1 MRMGVVGCGYW
12 GARHLR
18 VLHQIGDVDQVVAID
33 ERPEALALAQGAF
46 PGIRS
51 FDGLTGALPNVDAV
65 IIATPPSTHHVLAA
79 TAMRAGKHVL
89 VEKPMATSTAAA
101 EKMIEQASAASVTLM
116 VGHTFEYS
124 DAVEKLHEIV
134 NSGDLGTI
142 QYIDSARLNLGIY
155 QSDVN
160 VLWDLAPHDLSIINH
175 LLGVLPSS
183 VQAWGSCH
191 ADPTVEDVGYLNLHY
206 PDSNVTAVVAVSWLS
221 PCKVRR
227 VTVVGSKKM
236 AVYDDMADQEPVRV
250 YDKGVT
256 RATPVENFPA
266 RPISYRYGDIVSP
279 YVHIRE
285 PLVRQDQ
292 HFIDCIRWGTKPQS
306 DGGSGL
312 AVSRVL
318 EAASIALQSNAEIG
332 IESFRPVRSRRAP
345 SVELQAVGG
354 GRR

>member
-1 MRMGVVGCGYW
+1 MRIGVVGCGYW

-33 ERPEALALAQGAF
+33 QRPEAVALAQRAF

-51 FDGLTGALPNVDAV
+51 FDGLTGALPNVDAL

-79 TAMRAGKHVL
+79 AAMRAGKHVL

-101 EKMIEQASAASVTLM
+101 ERMIEQANAASVILM

-124 DAVEKLHEIV
+124 DPVDKLREIV

-160 VLWDLAPHDLSIINH
+160 VLWDLAPHDLSIINY

-191 ADPTVEDVGYLNLHY
+191 ADPTVEDVGHLHLHY
-206 PDSNVTAVVAVSWLS
+206 PDSNVTAVIAVSWLS

-256 RATPVENFPA
+256 RREPVENFPA
-266 RPISYRYGDIVSP
+266 QPISYRYGDIVSP

-285 PLVRQDQ
+285 PLMREDE
-292 HFIDCIRWGTKPQS
+292 HFVDCIRRGIRPQS
-306 DGGSGL
+306 DGNSGL

-318 EAASIALQSNAEIG
+318 EAATIALQNNAEIG
-332 IESFRPVRSRRAP
+332 VESFRPVRRRRAHG
-345 SVELQAVGG
+345 VELRAVGG
-354 GRR
+354 GRP